1 MIKKESEIKI
11 SRQCE
16 LLGVS
21 RSSYYSDSS
30 GSAKMNIADEELMK
44 AIDKIYTDSP
54 FYGSR
59 RVRMALLRY
68 QNIIV
73 NRKKVQRLMRAMGIY
88 GQSPGIM
95 TSRQCAKHKKYPY
108 LLRDI
113 DISRPEM
120 VWCSDITYLPIN
132 QGHVYLVAIMD
143 WYSKYVIAWE
153 LSNTLD
159 SEFCVRTLKKALAS
173 GNPEIFNTDQGCQF
187 TCDAFISEL
196 EKANVKI
203 SMDGKGRCMD
213 NIFIERF
220 WRSLKYEDIYLKDY
234 SNVQALREGLT
245 AYFTFYN
252 NVRLH
257 QSLGY
262 KTPSEIYQRK
272 IAA

>member
-1 MIKKESEIKI
+1 MIEKESEMKI

-30 GSAKMNIADEELMK
+30 GSAKINIADEELMK

-95 TSRQCAKHKKYPY
+95 TSRQCTKHKKYPY

-196 EKANVKI
+196 ENANVKI

-272 IAA
+272 VAA

>member
-1 MIKKESEIKI
+1 MIEKESEIKI

-30 GSAKMNIADEELMK
+30 GSAKVNIADEELMK

-120 VWCSDITYLPIN
+120 VWCSDIPKFL
-132 QGHVYLVAIMD
+132 
-143 WYSKYVIAWE
+143 
-153 LSNTLD
+153 
-159 SEFCVRTLKKALAS
+159 
-173 GNPEIFNTDQGCQF
+173 EI
-187 TCDAFISEL
+187 
-196 EKANVKI
+196 
-203 SMDGKGRCMD
+203 
-213 NIFIERF
+213 
-220 WRSLKYEDIYLKDY
+220 
-234 SNVQALREGLT
+234 
-245 AYFTFYN
+245 
-252 NVRLH
+252 
-257 QSLGY
+257 
-262 KTPSEIYQRK
+262 
-272 IAA
+272 

>member
-1 MIKKESEIKI
+1 MIEKESEIKI
-11 SRQCE
+11 NRQCE
-16 LLGVS
+16 LLEVS
-21 RSSYYSDSS
+21 RSSYYPVSS
-30 GSAKMNIADEELMK
+30 ADVKISIADEELMK
-44 AIDKIYTDSP
+44 EIDKIYTDSP

-59 RVRMALLRY
+59 RIRMVLLRY
-68 QNIIV
+68 RNIIV

-88 GQSPGIM
+88 GQAPGIM
-95 TSRQCAKHKKYPY
+95 TNKQCTQHKKYPY
-108 LLRDI
+108 LLSDI

-120 VWCSDITYLPIN
+120 VWCSDITYLSIN
-132 QGHVYLVAIMD
+132 QGHMYLVAIMD

-159 SEFCVRTLKKALAS
+159 SEFCVRTLKKALTIAK
-173 GNPEIFNTDQGCQF
+173 PEIFNTDQGCQF

-196 EKANVKI
+196 ENANVKI

-213 NIFIERF
+213 NIFIERL

-245 AYFTFYN
+245 AYFDFYN

-262 KTPSEIYQRK
+262 KTPSEIYHRK
-272 IAA
+272 AVA